1 MLAIAGNL
9 NNDNILYYENYERKW
24 TKKITFLA
32 YSGLVLKK
40 EKAKGKKHNLSLVT
54 PVKAGALRLKSKYDC
69 RNLFSSPDL
78 VWSSYTW
85 R

>member
-1 MLAIAGNL
+1 MKIMKGNGQKRSHFWPTVVWF
-9 NNDNILYYENYERKW
+9 ERK
-24 TKKITFLA
+24 K
-32 YSGLVLKK
+32 
-40 EKAKGKKHNLSLVT
+40 KAKEKKHNLSLAT

>member
-1 MLAIAGNL
+1 MDKKDHIFGLQWFGL
-9 NNDNILYYENYERKW
+9 KGRK
-24 TKKITFLA
+24 
-32 YSGLVLKK
+32 
-40 EKAKGKKHNLSLVT
+40 KAKGKKHNLSLAT